1 MQFVSDNWAAL
12 LFAIT
17 TITVMFFFFGI
28 IMSRIT
34 TRRILMQNMFY
45 DRRHEWLL
53 RDQEKHRPEQEELAA
68 ALKDK
73 KGKLLKLPNVSFHY
87 IDEERVRDFYSDYFR
102 EPTVE
107 SMVRELVT
115 ETSGEIKGTL
125 PQILESKVGGSNLNK
140 WISTIKLPETSL
152 NGMFL
157 KYQQETLKNNQ
168 VILDLELLDV
178 ELSDVDNFQK
188 LIEKLKEELE
198 FDIKKDAVEKHIN
211 RLKERAADRT
221 MSKLES
227 ARGWAIIMGSFNI
240 TQEDEFY
247 CYRYEHPVNQY
258 LVTTEN
264 PVTIEATIPVNSI
277 QPHVAGNYKQ
287 SIGSAIPATIYG
299 EVWQPISRDRKLFTL
314 KITPLAIY

>member
-1 MQFVSDNWAAL
+1 M
-12 LFAIT
+12 FAIT